1 MGKKKL
7 FILTDGSA
15 VTIKDV
21 MDKTGCKD
29 SAARHRLSQSRDP
42 AKILAP
48 KGTHKDYGYGRRR
61 VLKKTPE
68 IVKINNQAQQKMA
81 TYIVKNKPFYADPF
95 YRLALT
101 KISCRKPCK

>member
-7 FILTDGSA
+7 FTLSNGKQYTLCEIM
-15 VTIKDV
+15 K
-21 MDKTGCKD
+21 KTGCKD

-42 AKILAP
+42 AKILAK

-61 VLKKTPE
+61 VLNKTPE

-81 TYIVKNKPFYADPF
+81 TYIVNNKPFYADPF

-101 KISCRKPCK
+101 KISCRNSCK